1 MNDREIVELY
11 WQRSER
17 AISETAKKYG
27 QYCRIVAYNILGDSQ
42 DSEECVNDTW
52 LAAWNSMPNNRPNR
66 LNPYLAKITRNFA
79 LQKIVYRTAKKRG
92 GGEAELAL
100 EELDDCVPSG
110 SCIEKELEEKEL
122 SEAINRF
129 VDRLPDEEQLAFI
142 GRYWFLASEREI
154 ARKQGCSRSKINATL
169 KHTREK
175 LKNYLLQEGL
185 CTILND

>member
-27 QYCRIVAYNILGDSQ
+27 RYCRSVAYNILGDSQ

-52 LAAWNSMPNNRPNR
+52 LAAWNSMPNNRPSR

-79 LQKIVYRTAKKRG
+79 LQKIVHRGAQKRG
-92 GGEAELAL
+92 GGEAALAL

-110 SCIEKELEEKEL
+110 YCMEDALEEKEL

-129 VDRLPDEEQLAFI
+129 VGRLSREEQTAFI

-154 ARKQGCSRSKINATL
+154 AQKQGCSRSKVNGML

-185 CTILND
+185 CTILNG

>member
-17 AISETAKKYG
+17 AIFETAKKYS
-27 QYCRIVAYNILGDSQ
+27 QYCRIVAYNILGNSQ

-52 LAAWNSMPNNRPNR
+52 LAAWNSMPSNRPNR
-66 LNPYLAKITRNFA
+66 LNPYLTKITRNFA

-92 GGEAELAL
+92 GGEVELAL

-110 SCIEKELEEKEL
+110 YCIEKELEEKAL

-154 ARKQGCSRSKINATL
+154 ARKQGCSRSKINGML

-175 LKNYLLQEGL
+175 LKTYLLQEGL
-185 CTILND
+185 CTILNG

>member
-1 MNDREIVELY
+1 MNDREIVELF

-42 DSEECVNDTW
+42 DLEECVNDTW
-52 LAAWNSMPNNRPNR
+52 LAAWNSMPNNRPDR

-79 LQKIVYRTAKKRG
+79 LQKIVHRSAKKRG
-92 GGEAELAL
+92 GGEAALAL

-110 SCIEKELEEKEL
+110 YCMEDALEEKEL

-129 VDRLPDEEQLAFI
+129 VGRLSREEQTAFI
-142 GRYWFLASEREI
+142 GRYG
-154 ARKQGCSRSKINATL
+154 Q
-169 KHTREK
+169 
-175 LKNYLLQEGL
+175 
-185 CTILND
+185 